1 MTLKGFAIQL
11 CFFHQNGL
19 DLAVTI
25 IRNQY
30 TRVCMRKLNLD
41 AAKDEVKL
49 ACSELV
55 PECQVHATGEEER
68 NLDVRWKSDGIY
80 FNIDLKADELASW
93 QQQGTV
99 KSEIERKIKAV
110 LANKKLPENNPN
122 APDASFFPLS

>member
-1 MTLKGFAIQL
+1 
-11 CFFHQNGL
+11 
-19 DLAVTI
+19 
-25 IRNQY
+25 
-30 TRVCMRKLNLD
+30 MRKLNLD

-55 PECQVHATGEEER
+55 SECQVHATGEEER